1 MAIDGLGISCR
12 DATPPTNV
20 VSRDGDMRDYPPA
33 RHLKRRAAV
42 LIDVRALPVRAPS
55 TTSSDFPPSPTSRYA
70 VSSCEPEPP
79 EARADPSSEG
89 CKDAKALRQFSGR
102 MWVYSVFLRAPE
114 PPEARTGSLGEIS
127 EEGGTPTPLTA
138 LTRGQREVLRAHLSG
153 KGLIFGIFDFADPKL
168 PEASAGF
175 LGEECG
181 TDGIPRPRAGQGRR
195 AASPLTPDLV
205 IFTNPNPP
213 EACARTLGEG

>member
-42 LIDVRALPVRAPS
+42 LIDVRALPV
-55 TTSSDFPPSPTSRYA
+55 F
-70 VSSCEPEPP
+70 SCEPEPP

-102 MWVYSVFLRAPE
+102 MWAYSVFLRTPE

-127 EEGGTPTPLTA
+127 EEGSTPAPLTA
-138 LTRGQREVLRAHLSG
+138 LTR
-153 KGLIFGIFDFADPKL
+153 DFADPKL

-181 TDGIPRPRAGQGRR
+181 TDGIPHPRAGQGRR

-205 IFTNPNPP
+205 IFTNPKPP

>member
-1 MAIDGLGISCR
+1 MRPRR
-12 DATPPTNV
+12 DSQAWETGGK
-20 VSRDGDMRDYPPA
+20 RA
-33 RHLKRRAAV
+33 RHDGEDGEVASQGIEAVADYAERAWGR
-42 LIDVRALPVRAPS
+42 IS
-55 TTSSDFPPSPTSRYA
+55 PPFSVIS
-70 VSSCEPEPP
+70 EPP
-79 EARADPSSEG
+79 KARADPSSEG
-89 CKDAKALRQFSGR
+89 CKDAK
-102 MWVYSVFLRAPE
+102 VFLRTPE

-181 TDGIPRPRAGQGRR
+181 TDGIPHPRAGQGRR
-195 AASPLTPDLV
+195 AASPLTPDLNSA
-205 IFTNPNPP
+205 IRPFDADPP
-213 EACARTLGEG
+213 PFKNIETVVFRQ